1 MFTRVLQPN
10 RRDFDSLS
18 EREILSLAVAAEEE
32 DSRIYATY
40 AEKLRTLYPSTAAV
54 FDGMAEEEDGHR
66 RRLLDLYVEKFGK
79 QLVPIRREDVRG
91 FMQRRP
97 LWLGQVVNIEQV
109 RQQSYEMEEQAFN
122 FYNEAAK
129 RTTDVAVRKLLGD
142 LALEEKHHEHA
153 ADELEEEHLHD
164 KAAEREA
171 TEARRQIV
179 LTYVQPGLAGLMDG
193 SVSTLAPVF
202 AAAFATNFTQQTFLV
217 GLAAAVGAG
226 ISMGFTEA
234 AADDGK
240 LTGRGSPV
248 TRGVVCGVMTALGG
262 LGHALP
268 YLIHDFWTATIIA
281 FCVVVVE
288 LWAIAFIQNRYMS
301 TPFWRAA
308 IQVVFGGALVFA
320 AGILI
325 GHA

>member
-1 MFTRVLQPN
+1 MFASVLQPH
-10 RRDFDSLS
+10 RRDFDSLN

-97 LWLGQVVNIEQV
+97 HWLGQVVNLEQV
-109 RQQSYEMEEQAFN
+109 RQQSFEMEQQAFN
-122 FYNEAAK
+122 FYTEAAK

-153 ADELEEEHLHD
+153 ADELSEEHLD
-164 KAAEREA
+164 DNAADREA

-202 AAAFATNFTQQTFLV
+202 AAAFATNDTQQTFLV

-268 YLIHDFWTATIIA
+268 YLIPQFWTATVIA

-288 LWAIAFIQNRYMS
+288 LFAIAFIQNKYMS
-301 TPFWRAA
+301 TPFFRAA
-308 IQVVFGGALVFA
+308 IQVILGGALVFT